1 MRRMRTITP
10 TLNQINRITPLRL
23 CLVTKDLKNQAF
35 ETYKPFLAQLVSG
48 GVPSIQLRVK
58 TTDVNE
64 FEELA
69 KEFQTYLFS
78 FGEHRPKLI
87 FNDFVESAAKLN
99 ADGVHIGQSDMS
111 PKEAR
116 KILGPGPLIG
126 LTVNNEDELEAAN
139 RLPSEWIDSVACTA
153 VFPSR
158 TKQCDNIWGLEGLKR
173 FVKMSKHPV
182 VGIGGI
188 NVNNAQ
194 AVIESGAIGIALVGA
209 LHQPNAH
216 FIASDLMDKIN
227 SSLEVKN
234 LCLKP

>member
-1 MRRMRTITP
+1 MHTITP
-10 TLNQINRITPLRL
+10 TFNNQINRITPLRL
-23 CLVTKDLKNQAF
+23 CLVTKDLKNQSF

-58 TTDVNE
+58 TTDVRE
-64 FEELA
+64 FEGLA
-69 KEFQTYLFS
+69 KQFQIYLSS
-78 FGEHRPKLI
+78 FGERRPKLI
-87 FNDFVESAAKLN
+87 FNDFVESAAKLK

-116 KILGPGPLIG
+116 KILGAGPLIG
-126 LTVNNEDELEAAN
+126 LTVNNENELEAAN
-139 RLPSEWIDSVACTA
+139 QLPSEWVDSVACTA

-158 TKQCDNIWGLEGLKR
+158 TKPCDNIWGLDGLKH
-173 FVKMSKHPV
+173 FVKLSKHPV

-188 NVNNAQ
+188 NLHNVQ
-194 AVIESGAIGIALVGA
+194 AVIESGAMGIALVGA

-216 FIASDLMDKIN
+216 LIASELIDKIN

-234 LCLKP
+234 LCLRP